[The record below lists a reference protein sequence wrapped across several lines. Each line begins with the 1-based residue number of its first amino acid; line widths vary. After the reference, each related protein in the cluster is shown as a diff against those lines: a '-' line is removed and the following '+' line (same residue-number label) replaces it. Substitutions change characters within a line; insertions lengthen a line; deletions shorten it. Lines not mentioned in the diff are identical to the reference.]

1 MRVVDTS
8 VPGKGFKAHDGQT
21 FKILAS
27 YDGLCNVT
35 KIYIN
40 DKLRGIAD
48 PFDMGQYVFQP
59 FVDVSDN
66 LFESITLGH
75 SRHSRGSAQGIV
87 DVPPEATGG
96 EVGGLGSGNVEN
108 NLTAGNLYITKD
120 WALPAAGQFAT
131 YPADPV
137 LRGRNPTQIFLPWKG
152 NILSTSV
159 WFDNGLRQGI
169 LYPST
174 CTTPPFF
181 NSL

>member
-1 MRVVDTS
+1 MVDTS
-8 VPGKGFKAHDGQT
+8 VPAKGFKAHDGQT

-59 FVDVSDN
+59 FANVSDN

-75 SRHSRGSAQGIV
+75 SLHSRRSVGISN
-87 DVPPEATGG
+87 DGAAASGTTTQ
-96 EVGGLGSGNVEN
+96 VGGLGEGVNGSRLPPN
-108 NLTAGNLYITKD
+108 NLYITKD
-120 WALPAAGQFAT
+120 WSLPAAGQFAQ

-137 LRGRNPTQIFLPWKG
+137 LVGRNPTQIFLPW
-152 NILSTSV
+152 
-159 WFDNGLRQGI
+159 
-169 LYPST
+169 
-174 CTTPPFF
+174 
-181 NSL
+181 